1 MSSYVQLINNLE
13 QLKLTKI
20 KEYIPN
26 YLDDNIKNNLSIIDI
41 LKELT
46 DKEIEFRED
55 RAAQINL
62 TISNFPYH
70 KTINDF
76 DFSYQPNISKNQILD
91 LCSLR
96 FIETNSN
103 ILFIGSSGVGKTH
116 LATSIGMEASSKR
129 LSTYFIHFNDL
140 MTKIK
145 KAYQENRQES
155 VVKHYSKYRL
165 LIIDEIGYLPVEKE
179 YSNIFFQLIAARY
192 EKKSTIIT
200 TNQPLSKWGEVFNDN
215 TIATAIIDRLVHHSS
230 VIKITGKSY
239 RIKDMILDESETNEE
254 D

>member
-26 YLDDNIKNNLSIIDI
+26 YLDNNIKNNLSIVDI

-46 DKEIEFRED
+46 EKEIEFREE

-76 DFSYQPNISKNQILD
+76 DFNYQPNISKNQILD

-103 ILFIGSSGVGKTH
+103 ILFIGSSGV
-116 LATSIGMEASSKR
+116 
-129 LSTYFIHFNDL
+129 
-140 MTKIK
+140 
-145 KAYQENRQES
+145 
-155 VVKHYSKYRL
+155 VKH
-165 LIIDEIGYLPVEKE
+165 I
-179 YSNIFFQLIAARY
+179 
-192 EKKSTIIT
+192 
-200 TNQPLSKWGEVFNDN
+200 
-215 TIATAIIDRLVHHSS
+215 
-230 VIKITGKSY
+230 
-239 RIKDMILDESETNEE
+239 
-254 D
+254 